1 MGWRGERA
9 IVSPWSLVVSSVV
22 AVYRREERVMSL
34 FPMFLKLE
42 GRRAVVVGAGRIGEP
57 KIKSLL
63 VARADVLVVAPWVT
77 PAVEGWAKAGVIQWE
92 QREFVASDLDDAFL
106 VIAATS
112 SVVVNEQ
119 VYRAAQ
125 ERKILCNAVDD
136 PERCDF
142 FYSSVVRRGPLQVA
156 ISTEGKS
163 PALAQRLRRELESS
177 IGPEYAGWLVELG
190 AAREELFGQAIDPE
204 ERRLRLHRL
213 ASRSA
218 FEARQLAHW
227 ETGGAINSTPADK
240 SVRATFEDGYEIRHE
255 N

>member
-1 MGWRGERA
+1 
-9 IVSPWSLVVSSVV
+9 
-22 AVYRREERVMSL
+22 MSL
-34 FPMFLKLE
+34 FPMFLKLD

-63 VARADVLVVAPWVT
+63 VARADVLVIAPWVT
-77 PAVEGWAKAGVIQWE
+77 AAVAAWAKPGVIQWE
-92 QREFVASDLDDAFL
+92 QRQFVASDLDGAFL

-112 SVVVNEQ
+112 SVDVNEQ

-125 ERKILCNAVDD
+125 DRKILCNAVDD

-142 FYSSVVRRGPLQVA
+142 YYSSVVRRGQLQVA
-156 ISTEGKS
+156 ISTEGQS

-177 IGPEYAGWLVELG
+177 IAPEYAGWLAELG

-213 ASRSA
+213 ASRAA
-218 FEARQLAHW
+218 FEARSKAHL
-227 ETGGAINSTPADK
+227 ERQAEESATPADK
-240 SVRATFEDGYEIRHE
+240 SFRATFEGTFEIRHE

>member
-1 MGWRGERA
+1 
-9 IVSPWSLVVSSVV
+9 
-22 AVYRREERVMSL
+22 MSL

-63 VARADVLVVAPWVT
+63 VARADVLVIAPSAT
-77 PAVEGWAKAGVIQWE
+77 SAVEGWARAGVVQWVR
-92 QREFVASDLDDAFL
+92 REFVASDLEPAFL

-112 SVVVNEQ
+112 SVEVNEQ

-136 PERCDF
+136 PEHCDF
-142 FYSSVVRRGPLQVA
+142 YYSSVVRRGQLQVA
-156 ISTEGKS
+156 ISTEGQS

-177 IGPEYAGWLVELG
+177 IGPEYAGWLAELG
-190 AAREELFGQAIDPE
+190 AARGELFGQAIDPE

-213 ASRSA
+213 ASRAA
-218 FEARQLAHW
+218 FEARSRAYLGMQA
-227 ETGGAINSTPADK
+227 EERATPADK
-240 SVRATFEDGYEIRHE
+240 SVRATLEVLHE

>member
-1 MGWRGERA
+1 
-9 IVSPWSLVVSSVV
+9 
-22 AVYRREERVMSL
+22 MSL

-42 GRRAVVVGAGRIGEP
+42 GRRCVVVGAGRIGEP

-63 VARADVLVVAPWVT
+63 VAHADVVVIAPRVT
-77 PAVEGWAKAGVIQWE
+77 PAVEGWAKAGVIRWE
-92 QREFVASDLDDAFL
+92 RREFLASDLDDALL

-112 SVVVNEQ
+112 SVDVNEQ

-125 ERKILCNAVDD
+125 QRKILCNAVDD

-142 FYSSVVRRGPLQVA
+142 YYSSVVRRGQLQVA
-156 ISTEGKS
+156 ISTEGQS
-163 PALAQRLRRELESS
+163 PALAQRLRHELESS
-177 IGPEYAGWLVELG
+177 ITPEYAGWLAELG

-218 FEARQLAHW
+218 FEARSRAHL
-227 ETGGAINSTPADK
+227 ERRAEGNPTPADK
-240 SVRATFEDGYEIRHE
+240 SVRATFEGAEVPLE

>member
-1 MGWRGERA
+1 
-9 IVSPWSLVVSSVV
+9 
-22 AVYRREERVMSL
+22 MSL

-63 VARADVLVVAPWVT
+63 VARADLLVIAPWVT
-77 PAVEGWAKAGVIQWE
+77 AAVAAWAKAGVIQWE
-92 QREFVASDLDDAFL
+92 QREFVASDLDGAFL

-112 SVVVNEQ
+112 SVDVNEQ

-142 FYSSVVRRGPLQVA
+142 YYSSVVRRGQLQVA
-156 ISTEGKS
+156 ISTEGQS

-177 IGPEYAGWLVELG
+177 IAPEYAGWLAELG
-190 AAREELFGQAIDPE
+190 AAREELFGQTIDPE

-213 ASRSA
+213 ASRAA
-218 FEARQLAHW
+218 FEARSKAYLGRQA
-227 ETGGAINSTPADK
+227 EGSATPADK
-240 SVRATFEDGYEIRHE
+240 SVRATFQEVRHE

>member
-1 MGWRGERA
+1 
-9 IVSPWSLVVSSVV
+9 
-22 AVYRREERVMSL
+22 MSL

-63 VARADVLVVAPWVT
+63 VARAEVLVIAPAVT
-77 PAVEGWAKAGVIQWE
+77 SAVEGWARAGVVKWE
-92 QREFVASDLDDAFL
+92 RREFIAADLDDAFL
-106 VIAATS
+106 VVAATS
-112 SVVVNEQ
+112 SVDVNEQ

-142 FYSSVVRRGPLQVA
+142 YYSSVVRRGQLQVA
-156 ISTEGKS
+156 ISTEGQS

-177 IGPEYAGWLVELG
+177 IGPEYAGWLAELG

-213 ASRSA
+213 ASRRA
-218 FEARQLAHW
+218 FEARRLAQW
-227 ETGGAINSTPADK
+227 ETGDVRNSTPADHNCAPHDKSADKNRMPHHNPADK
-240 SVRATFEDGYEIRHE
+240 SVRATHEIRHE